1 MKCVVLH
8 KRKVLYVN
16 RFTITKPVNINKW
29 TAYFGFYLIG
39 KLLPIKE
46 KATNDQ
52 LHFSMSISLI
62 IFIIGVIGFIINRS
76 NLIIILIS
84 IELILLGAT
93 LNFILNGAQFDDITS
108 QTYSVLV
115 ISLAG
120 AESAIGL
127 ALVTAFYRLR
137 GSISLVE

>member
-1 MKCVVLH
+1 
-8 KRKVLYVN
+8 
-16 RFTITKPVNINKW
+16 
-29 TAYFGFYLIG
+29 
-39 KLLPIKE
+39 
-46 KATNDQ
+46 
-52 LHFSMSISLI
+52 MSISLI

-127 ALVTAFYRLR
+127 ALVVAFYRLR

>member
-1 MKCVVLH
+1 
-8 KRKVLYVN
+8 
-16 RFTITKPVNINKW
+16 
-29 TAYFGFYLIG
+29 
-39 KLLPIKE
+39 
-46 KATNDQ
+46 
-52 LHFSMSISLI
+52 MSISLI
-62 IFIIGVIGFIINRS
+62 IFMIGVIGFLINRS

-93 LNFILNGAQFDDITS
+93 LNFIINGALFDDITS

-127 ALVTAFYRLR
+127 ALVVAYYRLR
-137 GSISLVE
+137 GSISLVQTE

>member
-1 MKCVVLH
+1 MLKDLC
-8 KRKVLYVN
+8 
-16 RFTITKPVNINKW
+16 
-29 TAYFGFYLIG
+29 
-39 KLLPIKE
+39 
-46 KATNDQ
+46 
-52 LHFSMSISLI
+52 MSISLI

-84 IELILLGAT
+84 IELMLLGAT

-127 ALVTAFYRLR
+127 ALVVAFYRLR

>member
-1 MKCVVLH
+1 
-8 KRKVLYVN
+8 
-16 RFTITKPVNINKW
+16 
-29 TAYFGFYLIG
+29 
-39 KLLPIKE
+39 
-46 KATNDQ
+46 
-52 LHFSMSISLI
+52 MSISLI

-84 IELILLGAT
+84 IELMLLGAT
-93 LNFILNGAQFDDITS
+93 LNFILNGALFDDITS

-127 ALVTAFYRLR
+127 ALVVAFYRLR

>member
-1 MKCVVLH
+1 
-8 KRKVLYVN
+8 
-16 RFTITKPVNINKW
+16 
-29 TAYFGFYLIG
+29 
-39 KLLPIKE
+39 
-46 KATNDQ
+46 
-52 LHFSMSISLI
+52 MSISLI

-84 IELILLGAT
+84 IELMLLGAT

-127 ALVTAFYRLR
+127 ALVVAFYRLR

>member
-1 MKCVVLH
+1 
-8 KRKVLYVN
+8 
-16 RFTITKPVNINKW
+16 
-29 TAYFGFYLIG
+29 
-39 KLLPIKE
+39 
-46 KATNDQ
+46 
-52 LHFSMSISLI
+52 MSIALT
-62 IFIIGVIGFIINRS
+62 IFLLGVIGFIINKR

-93 LNFILNGAQFDDITS
+93 LNFIVNGMIFDDVTS

-127 ALVTAFYRLR
+127 ALVVAYYRLR
-137 GSISLVE
+137 GSISLIE

>member
-1 MKCVVLH
+1 
-8 KRKVLYVN
+8 
-16 RFTITKPVNINKW
+16 
-29 TAYFGFYLIG
+29 
-39 KLLPIKE
+39 
-46 KATNDQ
+46 
-52 LHFSMSISLI
+52 MSISLI

-93 LNFILNGAQFDDITS
+93 LNFILSGAQFDDITS

-127 ALVTAFYRLR
+127 ALVVAFYRLR
-137 GSISLVE
+137 GSISLVEANVSG

>member
-1 MKCVVLH
+1 
-8 KRKVLYVN
+8 
-16 RFTITKPVNINKW
+16 
-29 TAYFGFYLIG
+29 
-39 KLLPIKE
+39 
-46 KATNDQ
+46 
-52 LHFSMSISLI
+52 MSIALT
-62 IFIIGVIGFIINRS
+62 IFLLGVIGFIINKR

-93 LNFILNGAQFDDITS
+93 LNFIVNGIMFDDVTS

-127 ALVTAFYRLR
+127 ALVVAYYRLR
-137 GSISLVE
+137 GSISLIE